1 MADFFRQKET
11 IEDTIAFLQESTQT
25 LVEFHA
31 NIVGGELT
39 NRDEE
44 LGTRLE
50 HPSPPPPFH
59 LPRVCGSLDGG
70 AFCVGNAT
78 QNKGKQLSR
87 LWTSAANGRP
97 KPRSVWTRG
106 DASMCPNGVVGAL
119 TVCNT

>member
-44 LGTRLE
+44 LGTRLKI
-50 HPSPPPPFH
+50 PSPPPPFH

-70 AFCVGNAT
+70 AFCECNTEQREATEQIVDQCSKRAT
-78 QNKGKQLSR
+78 QAKVSL
-87 LWTSAANGRP
+87 
-97 KPRSVWTRG
+97 
-106 DASMCPNGVVGAL
+106 DARRCPCVQTAL
-119 TVCNT
+119 